1 MGNLIKFNSL
11 NLKSF
16 SFFFIWLKSV
26 VSILSFNFFSSS
38 KIENL
43 KSNRITKLNIFY
55 YKFFKNKMLFLNNS
69 FFFNFLNFIFFKI
82 FFSSHKIQNYIN
94 NKNYFN
100 YKLYQ
105 TNWEFYKTNKNN
117 SKNLSSFFFSNSFS
131 FISGFKYFWSLIRFW
146 VLGIVLFI
154 FSFCYLTYIRLLPL
168 NKLIFE
174 WFLIVMFL
182 YWLLSGFVFFF

>member
-117 SKNLSSFFFSNSFS
+117 SKNLSSFFF
-131 FISGFKYFWSLIRFW
+131 LT
-146 VLGIVLFI
+146 LLVLFQDSNI
-154 FSFCYLTYIRLLPL
+154 FDP
-168 NKLIFE
+168 
-174 WFLIVMFL
+174 
-182 YWLLSGFVFFF
+182 